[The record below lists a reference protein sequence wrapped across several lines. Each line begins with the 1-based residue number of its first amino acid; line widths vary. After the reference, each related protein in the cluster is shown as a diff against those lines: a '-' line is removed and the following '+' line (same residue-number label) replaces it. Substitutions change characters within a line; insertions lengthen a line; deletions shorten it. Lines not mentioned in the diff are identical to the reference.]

1 MKAKFMF
8 FVFFF
13 SFLNL
18 AFSIDISLLEDA
30 IINYVPNSKDK
41 SFTPVLQEYGF
52 SESQVNSWR
61 FTNSFIDQYYGQIYQ
76 VISGNKYEKV
86 TGPNHFIGTI
96 RAVGEIKGNDLE
108 KLIVFLNDTYT
119 IAQQIND
126 ERIKELEKKIIS
138 HENGLIIYG
147 YNITYDGNGNTGGIV
162 PVDENLYRSGAL
174 IELKDGNSLEKDGY
188 KFMGWSENNESIS
201 WISSSK
207 ININRDI
214 TLYAVWIDLE
224 TLNQRTAAQII
235 QQRQNIEKSQNAGYT
250 VYLGQ
255 SGSKYHRANCRTLRK
270 GRTAIGINIA
280 KNRGYTACKI
290 CNP

>member
-1 MKAKFMF
+1 MKRIAMF
-8 FVFFF
+8 FAFYFFL
-13 SFLNL
+13 LNF
-18 AFSIDISLLEDA
+18 AFSIDTLEFEDA
-30 IINYVPNSKDK
+30 IVNYIPNSRDK
-41 SFTPVLQEYGF
+41 SFIPILQEYGF
-52 SESQVNSWR
+52 SESQINSWR
-61 FTNSFIDQYYGQIYQ
+61 FTNSFIDQYYNQIYQ
-76 VISGNKYEKV
+76 IISGNKFDKV
-86 TGPNHFIGTI
+86 PGPNHFIGTI

-108 KLIVFLNDTYT
+108 ILIQFLNDTYN
-119 IAQQIND
+119 IAQQINN
-126 ERIKELEKKIIS
+126 ERLKELEKKIIS

-147 YNITYDGNGNTGGIV
+147 YNITYDGNGNTGGII

-174 IELKDGNSLEKDGY
+174 IELNDGGNLERDGY
-188 KFMGWSENNESIS
+188 KFMGWSENNESSS

-207 ININRDI
+207 MNINRDT
-214 TLYAVWIDLE
+214 TLYAVWLDLE

-235 QQRQNIEKSQNAGYT
+235 QQRQNVERNQNAGYT
-250 VYLGQ
+250 VYVGQ